1 VGRLLQHA
9 ALSFGIEPVYLVLV
23 DKPTGRQP
31 GRYTG
36 WVAIRAS
43 GSFNVC
49 GEMVLATLLL
59 LVGFVAVGLPTPAD
73 SAGTCPARVAVL
85 GANMSAGGRFEVQR
99 ALAVGPHTR
108 QLDET
113 LSDEREQAHG
123 LVPPGLL
130 GVVAISSG
138 LLQPRPA
145 GSGLTVRLN
154 RNITLHTAQTYAN
167 ALLTAGITSATVG
180 VAAATVGVAAPTAQQ
195 ALGTTALLGLL
206 RAARA
211 ACVTVTPQ
219 RRDLAIREVVLTG
232 ELAQQ
237 IGRQTA
243 PSLMFAL
250 KSDVVSH
257 RLLTPSALQA
267 LVVRD
272 DTASGVTV
280 PRHGRAAIVAFLHD
294 LVASGA
300 YAGVAHAHPS
310 ARAVGALQVTVRL
323 VRAARGGTSA
333 VHAPVQAGVW
343 HGTVVSVAATGVAAR
358 VGGAVYDVGLAPASR
373 VYRNGRRSSI
383 AALQPG
389 DTITVTTNGAGLATL
404 LRAAGSAAPASP
416 AATTATTE
424 TAGVIAV
431 LAALLVLVLLLLPV
445 LVGLLRRRRA
455 RQTGTG
461 VAGSD

>member
-1 VGRLLQHA
+1 
-9 ALSFGIEPVYLVLV
+9 
-23 DKPTGRQP
+23 
-31 GRYTG
+31 
-36 WVAIRAS
+36 
-43 GSFNVC
+43 
-49 GEMVLATLLL
+49 MVLATLLL
-59 LVGFVAVGLPTPAD
+59 LLGFVPVGLPAPAD
-73 SAGTCPARVAVL
+73 SAGTCAARVAVL

-138 LLQPRPA
+138 LLQPLPA

-154 RNITLHTAQTYAN
+154 RNITLDTAQTYAN
-167 ALLTAGITSATVG
+167 ALLTAGITSAKVG
-180 VAAATVGVAAPTAQQ
+180 AAAPTAQQ

-232 ELAQQ
+232 ELAQE
-237 IGRQTA
+237 IGRQAA

-250 KSDVVSH
+250 KADAVSQ

-272 DTASGVTV
+272 ATARGVTV
-280 PRHGRAAIVAFLHD
+280 PRDGRAAIVAFLRD

-300 YAGVAHAHPS
+300 YAGIAHAHPS

-323 VRAARGGTSA
+323 VRAATGGTSA

-343 HGTVVSVAATGVAAR
+343 RGTVVSVAASGVAAR
-358 VGGAVYDVGLAPASR
+358 VRGAVYDFGLAPASR
-373 VYRNGRRSSI
+373 VYRNGRRSSL

-389 DTITVTTNGAGLATL
+389 DMITVTTNGAGLATL
-404 LRAAGSAAPASP
+404 LRAARSAAPASP
-416 AATTATTE
+416 AVTTTTTE

-431 LAALLVLVLLLLPV
+431 VAALLVLVLLLLPV
-445 LVGLLRRRRA
+445 LVGLLRRHRA
-455 RQTGTG
+455 RQAGMG
-461 VAGSD
+461 DAGSD

>member
-1 VGRLLQHA
+1 
-9 ALSFGIEPVYLVLV
+9 
-23 DKPTGRQP
+23 
-31 GRYTG
+31 
-36 WVAIRAS
+36 
-43 GSFNVC
+43 
-49 GEMVLATLLL
+49 MVLASLLL
-59 LVGFVAVGLPTPAD
+59 LLGFVPLGLPAPAD
-73 SAGTCPARVAVL
+73 SAGTCAARVAVL

-113 LSDEREQAHG
+113 LSAEREQAHG

-130 GVVAISSG
+130 GVVAVSSG
-138 LLQPRPA
+138 LLQPLPA

-154 RNITLHTAQTYAN
+154 RNITLDTAQTYAN
-167 ALLTAGITSATVG
+167 TLLTAGITSAQ
-180 VAAATVGVAAPTAQQ
+180 VGVAAPTAQQ

-211 ACVTVTPQ
+211 ACVTLTPQ

-232 ELAQQ
+232 ELAQE

-243 PSLMFAL
+243 PSLLFAL
-250 KSDVVSH
+250 KSDAVSH

-272 DTASGVTV
+272 ATARGVAV
-280 PRHGRAAIVAFLHD
+280 PRDGRAAIIAFLHD

-300 YAGVAHAHPS
+300 YADVAHDHPS
-310 ARAVGALQVTVRL
+310 ARVGGALQVTVRL
-323 VRAARGGTSA
+323 VRAVTGGTSA
-333 VHAPVQAGVW
+333 VHAPVPAGVW
-343 HGTVVSVAATGVAAR
+343 RGTVVSVAASGVVVR
-358 VGGAVYDVGLAPASR
+358 IRSAVVDVGLSPASR

-389 DTITVTTNGAGLATL
+389 DTITLTTNGAALATL
-404 LRAAGSAAPASP
+404 LRAASSAAPAGP

-424 TAGVIAV
+424 TAGAIAV
-431 LAALLVLVLLLLPV
+431 VAALLLLMLLLLPV
-445 LVGLLRRRRA
+445 LVGLLRRHRA
-455 RQTGTG
+455 HKTGMG
-461 VAGSD
+461 DAGSD

>member
-1 VGRLLQHA
+1 MGRHPCV
-9 ALSFGIEPVYLVLV
+9 ALVQ
-23 DKPTGRQP
+23 RM
-31 GRYTG
+31 
-36 WVAIRAS
+36 
-43 GSFNVC
+43 
-49 GEMVLATLLL
+49 GEMVLTTLLL
-59 LVGFVAVGLPTPAD
+59 LLGFVPMGLPAPAD
-73 SAGTCPARVAVL
+73 SAGTCAARVAVL
-85 GANMSAGGRFEVQR
+85 GANMAAGGRFEVQR

-138 LLQPRPA
+138 LLQPLAA

-154 RNITLHTAQTYAN
+154 RNITLDTAQTYAN
-167 ALLTAGITSATVG
+167 ALLTAGITSAQ
-180 VAAATVGVAAPTAQQ
+180 VGVAAPTAQQ

-232 ELAQQ
+232 ELAQE
-237 IGRQTA
+237 IGRLTA

-250 KSDVVSH
+250 KSDAVSH
-257 RLLTPSALQA
+257 RLRTPSALQA

-272 DTASGVTV
+272 ATARGVAV
-280 PRHGRAAIVAFLHD
+280 PRDGRAAIVAFLHD

-300 YAGVAHAHPS
+300 YADVAHAHPS
-310 ARAVGALQVTVRL
+310 AHAVGALQVTVRL
-323 VRAARGGTSA
+323 VRTAPRGTFA

-343 HGTVVSVAATGVAAR
+343 RGTVVSVAATAVAAR
-358 VGGAVYDVGLAPASR
+358 VRGAVYDFGLAPASR
-373 VYRNGRRSSI
+373 VYRNGRRSRI

-404 LRAAGSAAPASP
+404 LRAASSAAPARS

-431 LAALLVLVLLLLPV
+431 VATLLLLVLLLLPV
-445 LVGLLRRRRA
+445 LVGLLRRHRA
-455 RQTGTG
+455 RQTGMAD
-461 VAGSD
+461 AGSD

>member
-1 VGRLLQHA
+1 M
-9 ALSFGIEPVYLVLV
+9 
-23 DKPTGRQP
+23 
-31 GRYTG
+31 
-36 WVAIRAS
+36 
-43 GSFNVC
+43 
-49 GEMVLATLLL
+49 GEMVVANLLL
-59 LVGFVAVGLPTPAD
+59 LLGFVPLGLPASAD
-73 SAGTCPARVAVL
+73 SAATCPARVAVL

-138 LLQPRPA
+138 LLQPLPA

-154 RNITLHTAQTYAN
+154 RNITLDTAQTYAN
-167 ALLTAGITSATVG
+167 ALLTAGITSAKVG
-180 VAAATVGVAAPTAQQ
+180 AAAPTAQQ

-232 ELAQQ
+232 ELAQE
-237 IGRQTA
+237 IGRQAA

-250 KSDVVSH
+250 KADAVSQ

-272 DTASGVTV
+272 ATARGVTV
-280 PRHGRAAIVAFLHD
+280 PRDGRAAIVAFLRD

-300 YAGVAHAHPS
+300 YAGIAHAHPS

-323 VRAARGGTSA
+323 VRAATGGTSA

-343 HGTVVSVAATGVAAR
+343 RGTVVSVAASGVAAR
-358 VGGAVYDVGLAPASR
+358 VRGAVYDFGLAPASR
-373 VYRNGRRSSI
+373 VYRNGRRSSL

-389 DTITVTTNGAGLATL
+389 DMITVTTNGAGLATL
-404 LRAAGSAAPASP
+404 LRAARSAAPASP
-416 AATTATTE
+416 AVTTTTTE

-431 LAALLVLVLLLLPV
+431 VAALLVLVLLLLPV
-445 LVGLLRRRRA
+445 LVGLLRRHRA
-455 RQTGTG
+455 RQAGMG
-461 VAGSD
+461 DAGSD

>member
-1 VGRLLQHA
+1 M
-9 ALSFGIEPVYLVLV
+9 
-23 DKPTGRQP
+23 
-31 GRYTG
+31 
-36 WVAIRAS
+36 
-43 GSFNVC
+43 

-59 LVGFVAVGLPTPAD
+59 LLGLVAVGLPAPAD
-73 SAGTCPARVAVL
+73 SAGTCAVRVAVL
-85 GANMSAGGRFEVQR
+85 GANMVASGRFEVQR

-113 LSDEREQAHG
+113 LADEREQAHG

-138 LLQPRPA
+138 LLQPLAA

-154 RNITLHTAQTYAN
+154 RNITLDTAQTYAN
-167 ALLTAGITSATVG
+167 ALLTAGITSAQ
-180 VAAATVGVAAPTAQQ
+180 VGVAAPTAQQ

-219 RRDLAIREVVLTG
+219 RRDLAIREVVLTS
-232 ELAQQ
+232 ELAQE
-237 IGRQTA
+237 IGRQIA

-250 KSDVVSH
+250 KSGAVSH

-272 DTASGVTV
+272 ATARGVAV
-280 PRHGRAAIVAFLHD
+280 PRDGLAAIVAYLHD

-300 YAGVAHAHPS
+300 YDDVAHAHPS

-323 VRAARGGTSA
+323 VRPAPGGTSA
-333 VHAPVQAGVW
+333 VHVPVQAGVW
-343 HGTVVSVAATGVAAR
+343 RGTVVSVAATGVAAR
-358 VGGAVYDVGLAPASR
+358 VRGAVVDFGLAPASR

-404 LRAAGSAAPASP
+404 LRAASTAAPAGP
-416 AATTATTE
+416 AATTATTK
-424 TAGVIAV
+424 TAGGIAV
-431 LAALLVLVLLLLPV
+431 VAALLLLVLLLLPV
-445 LVGLLRRRRA
+445 LVGLLRRHRSHT
-455 RQTGTG
+455 TGMG
-461 VAGSD
+461 DAGSD